1 MCIRVCDILEMRI
14 LKKNRL
20 LAGKGGLNNIVTG
33 VNIYEY
39 ILKRTH
45 DRTGELYLTSF
56 YNIKEG
62 GEDALLEHIQ
72 VLIDTNCPGLL
83 MGAGAYADINEEI
96 KNLADR
102 NNFPI
107 ISIGEYVLYSDVLES
122 TYKLI
127 LESNSVDNNSI
138 ILDRIMMLQDR
149 EIISKHVRQINTN
162 FKDYYCALYFCCDKN
177 KDMAYFVLDNEL
189 GCVEYNSLIKYEKGI
204 VIIISSNKENSNI
217 EKIIAR
223 ALDNLSNKNIN
234 YHIGIS
240 NFYRDYKDFKK
251 AITEARYAYI
261 TCDKISK
268 KNISKISEI
277 GIYQMLIPICENP
290 AVLEYSRSVVN
301 KVKEYDAMYNMD
313 ILNTVLMYIKCDND
327 IIKTSEKLF
336 VHKNTIR
343 YRLKK
348 IETIIDNSNND
359 CMEQLSTSIR
369 ILRLI
374 DEI

>member
-290 AVLEYSRSVVN
+290 AVLEYSRSIVN

>member
-14 LKKNRL
+14 LKKNKL

-39 ILKRTH
+39 ILKKTH

-56 YNIKEG
+56 YHIKEG

-83 MGAGAYADINEEI
+83 MGAGAYANINEEI
-96 KNLADR
+96 KNLADK

-107 ISIGEYVLYSDVLES
+107 ISIGENVIYSDVLES
-122 TYKLI
+122 AYKLI

-138 ILDRIMMLQDR
+138 ILDRIMMLEDR

-162 FKDYYCALYFCCDKN
+162 FKDYYCALYFYCDKN
-177 KDMAYFVLDNEL
+177 KDMAYFLLENEL
-189 GCVEYNSLIKYEKGI
+189 GYVDYNTLIKYEEGI
-204 VIIISSNKENSNI
+204 VIIMSSNKEIINV
-217 EKIIAR
+217 EKVITKL
-223 ALDNLSNKNIN
+223 LDKLANNNIN

-240 NFYRDYKDFKK
+240 NLYRDYEDFKK

-261 TCDKISK
+261 TCDKITK
-268 KNISKISEI
+268 KNIAKISQI
-277 GIYQMLIPICENP
+277 GIYRMLIPICENA
-290 AVLEYSRSVVN
+290 AVVEYSRSVVN
-301 KVKEYDAMYNMD
+301 KVKEYDAKYNMD
-313 ILNTVLMYIKCDND
+313 ILNTVLMYIKCDYD

-336 VHKNTIR
+336 LHKNTIR

-348 IETIIDNSNND
+348 IEAIIDNSNND
-359 CMEQLSTSIR
+359 CMEQLYTAIR
-369 ILRLI
+369 ILRLK
-374 DEI
+374 DEL